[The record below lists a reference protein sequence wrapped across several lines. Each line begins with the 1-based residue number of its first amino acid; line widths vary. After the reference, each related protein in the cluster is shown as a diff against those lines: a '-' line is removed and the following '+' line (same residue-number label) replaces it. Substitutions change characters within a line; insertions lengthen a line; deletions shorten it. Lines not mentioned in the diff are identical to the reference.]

1 MLLNLIFYLHT
12 NPKIN
17 IFMFML
23 FFCSALAESYPE
35 ELHPDMSRP
44 EDRTTYSW
52 PSKLHSI
59 IIHKIPI
66 YAT

>member
-1 MLLNLIFYLHT
+1 
-12 NPKIN
+12 
-17 IFMFML
+17 MFML
-23 FFCSALAESYPE
+23 FVCSALAESYPE

-66 YAT
+66 RYININDI